1 MFKVMKLFYMLLFGY
16 EIAMPAMAFLGYQER
31 TAHVKMWYFNAP
43 MIILLSVWM
52 VFLIIYI
59 SVFTK
64 LCVQMKAGQHYQWEL
79 NKKSIVTYFI
89 SLILIM
95 FFGLFNLPLE
105 QINQSLWFDMFY
117 IKNFSDKQSLH

>member
-1 MFKVMKLFYMLLFGY
+1 MKLFYILLFGY
-16 EIAMPAMAFLGYQER
+16 EIAMPALAFLGYQER

-64 LCVQMKAGQHYQWEL
+64 LCVQMKASQHYQWEL